1 MELPMPMPAAVCGA
15 PRTPRLLG
23 LGAGCAVRA
32 PKVSNPCIM
41 TEPGLRLC
49 DVCAHGA
56 QYKVQ
61 LARAYGLAAVYVH
74 GVECEAKVAELV
86 VAPGLTQTMTL
97 S

>member
-1 MELPMPMPAAVCGA
+1 
-15 PRTPRLLG
+15 
-23 LGAGCAVRA
+23 
-32 PKVSNPCIM
+32 M

-61 LARAYGLAAVYVH
+61 LARAYGLAAVHVH
-74 GVECEAKVAELV
+74 GVEGEAKVAELV